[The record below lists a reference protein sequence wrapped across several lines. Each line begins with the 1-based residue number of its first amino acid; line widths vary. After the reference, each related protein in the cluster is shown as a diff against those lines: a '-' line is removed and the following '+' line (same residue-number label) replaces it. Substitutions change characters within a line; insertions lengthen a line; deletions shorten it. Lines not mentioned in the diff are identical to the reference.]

1 MKYKILVLDLDGTL
15 TNKKKE
21 ITVHTRETLIRAQ
34 EAGVKIVLA
43 SGRPTYGIA
52 PLAEELRL
60 GDFEGYILSYNG
72 GQIIDWKTKKMMYE
86 NELDPKVYPY
96 LYECAKKNGF
106 VILSYKDEYIVSED
120 AGNPY
125 VALNCAIKEILY

>member
-43 SGRPTYGIA
+43 S
-52 PLAEELRL
+52 
-60 GDFEGYILSYNG
+60 
-72 GQIIDWKTKKMMYE
+72 
-86 NELDPKVYPY
+86 
-96 LYECAKKNGF
+96 
-106 VILSYKDEYIVSED
+106 
-120 AGNPY
+120 
-125 VALNCAIKEILY
+125 

>member
-43 SGRPTYGIA
+43 SGRPTYG
-52 PLAEELRL
+52 
-60 GDFEGYILSYNG
+60 
-72 GQIIDWKTKKMMYE
+72 Q
-86 NELDPKVYPY
+86 
-96 LYECAKKNGF
+96 
-106 VILSYKDEYIVSED
+106 ED
-120 AGNPY
+120 D
-125 VALNCAIKEILY
+125 V